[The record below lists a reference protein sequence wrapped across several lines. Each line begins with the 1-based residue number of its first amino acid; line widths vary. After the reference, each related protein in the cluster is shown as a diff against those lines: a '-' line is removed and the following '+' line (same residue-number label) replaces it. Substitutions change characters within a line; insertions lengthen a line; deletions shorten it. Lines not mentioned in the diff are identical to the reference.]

1 MKIYDVIIIGGG
13 QSALACGYFLRRTQL
28 NYIILDDQEKPG
40 GAWNHGWDSLTLFS
54 PAQFSSLP
62 GWFMPESIG
71 KFPSRKE
78 TIRYLSDYET
88 KYNIPVLRATKVN
101 SVKQTD
107 SGFQIETTKGTYSA
121 KAVISATGNW
131 SAPFIP
137 PTKGRESFK
146 GLQMH
151 SAHYKT
157 PDIFEGQKVLV
168 VGAGNSGAQLLAEIS
183 TVAHTE
189 WSTLGPPIFL
199 PDHVDGRVLFDT
211 ATAMYNAQKEG
222 RPIDKPQYDLSNIVM
237 VPSVVDA
244 RQRDVLQSKGK
255 VAEITPDGVIWESG
269 EQENFDAI
277 VWCTGFK
284 PATQHLESL
293 NITDAE
299 GKINVSG
306 TRSNNIPGLWLFGY
320 GHWTG
325 FASATL
331 IGVGR
336 SARATIIEVE
346 EYIKNY

>member
-306 TRSNNIPGLWLFGY
+306 TKSNNIPGLWLVGY

>member
-1 MKIYDVIIIGGG
+1 MESYDVIIIGGG

-28 NYIILDDQEKPG
+28 SYIILDDQEQPG

-62 GWFMPESIG
+62 GWFMPDSIG
-71 KFPSRKE
+71 KYPSRAE
-78 TIRYLSDYET
+78 TIKYLTDYEV
-88 KYNIPVLRATKVN
+88 KYNIPVVRATKVN
-101 SVKQTD
+101 EVTQID
-107 SGFQIETTKGTYSA
+107 NGFEIKTSKGTYSA

-137 PTKGRESFK
+137 PTEGRDSFH
-146 GLQMH
+146 GIQMH

-157 PDIFEGQKVLV
+157 PSIFEGKKVLV

-189 WSTLGPPIFL
+189 WSTLSKPVFL

-222 RPIDKPQYDLSNIVM
+222 RPMDKPQYDLSNIVM
-237 VPSVVDA
+237 VPPVVGA
-244 RQRDVLQSKGK
+244 RERDVLNSKGRISK
-255 VAEITPDGVIWESG
+255 ITPTGVLWESG

-284 PATQHLESL
+284 PATQHLKNL

-299 GKINVSG
+299 GKIDITG
-306 TRSNNIPGLWLFGY
+306 TKSNAIPGLWLVGY

-331 IGVGR
+331 IGIGR
-336 SARATIIEVE
+336 SARATVSEVD
-346 EYIKNY
+346 EYIKNR